1 MSAGRC
7 ISMYVSDYMGDRW
20 FHRSG
25 SLDFDLLP
33 NSVDSHAH
41 IGAIEPS
48 DTSLELFGSILVK

>member
-1 MSAGRC
+1 
-7 ISMYVSDYMGDRW
+7 MYVSDYMGDRW

-33 NSVDSHAH
+33 NSVDRHAH

-48 DTSLELFGSILVK
+48 DTSLELFGSVLIRVWF